1 MQKLAEADD
10 KGMLAGREDRKE
22 AKREAAAAKTEHE
35 VRLGCVFSAQVAQ
48 SAFQAA
54 MREYEKD
61 IIPERQQFEAR
72 NERKLGTPV
81 SLVSRAAIL
90 MVVSAATAR
99 HARDDGLPESSNR
112 IGLTESEVDFR
123 ATPAFAG
130 APSRTRSIK
139 RHI

>member
-1 MQKLAEADD
+1 VQKLAEADD

-35 VRLGCVFSAQVAQ
+35 VRLGCVFSAQVVH
-48 SAFQAA
+48 SALQAA

-81 SLVSRAAIL
+81 SCYKSDQYLWLSQLPLQGTLEMMGCPSR
-90 MVVSAATAR
+90 
-99 HARDDGLPESSNR
+99 R
-112 IGLTESEVDFR
+112 IG
-123 ATPAFAG
+123 
-130 APSRTRSIK
+130 
-139 RHI
+139 